1 MHLTICKVTL
11 FTKNFEKFFDEI
23 LFWRTVCT
31 ISLFYL
37 KHFGF
42 PGKRMALRE
51 DRLTANFLQMS
62 IFCTETQFH
71 LINCLLLEKND
82 LQKTLKKSPVGHLAH
97 WGFFWPLIPN
107 LFCVR
112 HFALIKN
119 SRRITERQPYFVLT
133 WRAVKKNIVPNKK
146 TTKKTTFF
154 ALFWKFW
161 PQLDYSFICEF
172 QVFCYITV
180 SCIWRFV
187 KLLFSQKFSKN
198 FSMRSFFE
206 ELFALCHCFISNILA
221 FQENK

>member
-1 MHLTICKVTL
+1 MAICKNTL
-11 FTKNFEKFFDEI
+11 FTKIFEKFFNDI

-51 DRLTANFLQMS
+51 DRLTASFLQMS
-62 IFCTETQFH
+62 NFCTETQFH

-82 LQKTLKKSPVGHLAH
+82 LQKTFKKSPVGHLAH

-133 WRAVKKNIVPNKK
+133 WRAVKKIIVPNKK

-154 ALFWKFW
+154 AFFWKFW
-161 PQLDYSFICEF
+161 PQLD
-172 QVFCYITV
+172 
-180 SCIWRFV
+180 
-187 KLLFSQKFSKN
+187 
-198 FSMRSFFE
+198 
-206 ELFALCHCFISNILA
+206 
-221 FQENK
+221 